1 MIKLLN
7 REMVDVKSR
16 DTLLKEA
23 SGSVTSN
30 DPMVGFLYD
39 LMRDY
44 VKPGDIE
51 RAVENNLYR
60 DTCTFSNGWLAKY
73 AEDIVKTLRNPVKK
87 SIYEVGD
94 VVQLRSGGPAM
105 TVTSLD
111 NFVGKLECTWFNV
124 CESTYNYYTEDSL
137 TLLTPKTSVQ

>member
-1 MIKLLN
+1 MVKLLN

-44 VKPGDIE
+44 VRPGEIE
-51 RAVENNLYR
+51 RAVENNLYKG
-60 DTCTFSNGWLAKY
+60 TCTFSNGWLAKY
-73 AEDIVKTLRNPVKK
+73 AEDVVETLTKK
-87 SIYEVGD
+87 SDDGLNVGD
-94 VVQLRSGGPAM
+94 TVTLISGGPVM
-105 TVTSLD
+105 TVYAKND
-111 NFVGKLECTWFNV
+111 VEYACMWFVHNELTREWF
-124 CESTYNYYTEDSL
+124 TKDSL
-137 TLLTPKTSVQ
+137 ILVKKKERTEII

>member
-1 MIKLLN
+1 MGKLLN

-44 VKPGDIE
+44 IRPGDIE

-73 AEDIVKTLRNPVKK
+73 AEDIVKTLTKK
-87 SIYEVGD
+87 PDDELDVGD
-94 VVQLRSGGPAM
+94 TVTLISGGPIM
-105 TVTSLD
+105 TVYGKNPLEYTCVWFVNDELIKDWFSKGSLIL
-111 NFVGKLECTWFNV
+111 VKKKEKV
-124 CESTYNYYTEDSL
+124 EI
-137 TLLTPKTSVQ
+137 V

>member
-1 MIKLLN
+1 MVKLLN

-23 SGSVTSN
+23 S
-30 DPMVGFLYD
+30 
-39 LMRDY
+39 
-44 VKPGDIE
+44 
-51 RAVENNLYR
+51 
-60 DTCTFSNGWLAKY
+60 
-73 AEDIVKTLRNPVKK
+73 
-87 SIYEVGD
+87 
-94 VVQLRSGGPAM
+94 GPAM